1 MIDFSNPADMH
12 GLTTQIQRRVNQLL
26 RDYSPRLSLRRI
38 PEADP
43 WFLPEEPFGVY
54 EEGVQSDSM
63 SPWVFR
69 VAEGSIDERIL
80 AYIVEADFT
89 KHGVP
94 EREARRRALELAQ
107 GAAREA
113 QQQEQQA
120 AQAEEA
126 THLLKTMLRR
136 GSARHRIDGE
146 SVIMDADGPRSTRTY
161 IL

>member
-12 GLTTQIQRRVNQLL
+12 GLTTQMQRRVDQLL

-38 PEADP
+38 PESDP
-43 WFLPEEPFGVY
+43 WFIPEEPFGVY
-54 EEGVQSDSM
+54 EEGVQSDQM

-69 VAEGSIDERIL
+69 VSEASIDERIL

-89 KHGVP
+89 KQGVP
-94 EREARRRALELAQ
+94 ARMAKLKALELAQ
-107 GAAREA
+107 AAARGAAFE
-113 QQQEQQA
+113 EQQA

-126 THLLKTMLRR
+126 SHLLKTMLRR

-161 IL
+161 II